1 MTRSAAQTWPGGKR
15 REQERRMD
23 MAELTRLRV
32 PGLRLQRSVER
43 QFGEMADAVFDR
55 LAPFLD
61 REFAGLTE
69 SGREA
74 VVNGVCDT
82 FAAADLSDEAIL
94 AADANPAEVVRRVTR
109 TVRPPVGLGEA
120 EGRLYELLART
131 TSLGTEIA
139 RILEKPPDRSL
150 FAVPGAGEHDPGRG
164 GAVPAGV

>member
-1 MTRSAAQTWPGGKR
+1 
-15 REQERRMD
+15 MD
-23 MAELTRLRV
+23 MAELIRLRV
-32 PGLRLQRSVER
+32 PGLRLRRGVER

-94 AADANPAEVVRRVTR
+94 VTAWMALAPFPPPALTRLTLQKCVLPDDPSALNFPGVEVDI
-109 TVRPPVGLGEA
+109 
-120 EGRLYELLART
+120 
-131 TSLGTEIA
+131 S
-139 RILEKPPDRSL
+139 
-150 FAVPGAGEHDPGRG
+150 
-164 GAVPAGV
+164 